1 MDVWNEFLRR
11 FPGDQQLPSFPIWAM
26 EFGADYPAS
35 TAEGFP
41 GLIDERGLC
50 RYRGA
55 FGMPLREIRNG
66 DRFDALPAYAQDR
79 DFPKWKQ
86 AFIRQNRELYMAN
99 KSWIDGWKKQLLRFA
114 PSLQKL
120 EWNCKGEQ
128 RDIWKHIIQFRASG
142 IRVKR
147 TTAAPALVAMTT
159 TQVPVIASRKR
170 YMTVRECAAL
180 QRLQGLRSLPAH
192 KSRAFKALGNA
203 VNAEM
208 VRRIAHELLKAT
220 PTRDLSRARKD
231 PHALRRPS

>member
-1 MDVWNEFLRR
+1 
-11 FPGDQQLPSFPIWAM
+11 
-26 EFGADYPAS
+26 
-35 TAEGFP
+35 
-41 GLIDERGLC
+41 
-50 RYRGA
+50 
-55 FGMPLREIRNG
+55 
-66 DRFDALPAYAQDR
+66 
-79 DFPKWKQ
+79 
-86 AFIRQNRELYMAN
+86 
-99 KSWIDGWKKQLLRFA
+99 
-114 PSLQKL
+114 
-120 EWNCKGEQ
+120 
-128 RDIWKHIIQFRASG
+128 
-142 IRVKR
+142 
-147 TTAAPALVAMTT
+147 MTT